1 MVDMETMKIKCP
13 NCGAILIVK
22 KVPGMESK
30 SVPCSVCKVTNPFVK
45 FTEVKEQSYD
55 PEDTELKKKKTTKDD
70 TDEEDTDFEKE
81 ALLYDTSTQ
90 KRYMLKDGLNLVG
103 RKTYKKESVADVPI
117 ETLVKCF
124 SRSHFYV
131 DVLRYGVD
139 LKLKMYLAENKN
151 DTFVNS
157 ERIEKGEKIILQEG
171 DVIKCSSLELK
182 VVIR

>member
-1 MVDMETMKIKCP
+1 MKIKCP

-22 KVPGMESK
+22 KVQGMESK

-45 FTEVKEQSYD
+45 FTEVKEPAYD
-55 PEDTELKKKKTTKDD
+55 PEDTELKKKKSQKDD

-81 ALLYDTSTQ
+81 ALLYDMSTL
-90 KRYMLKDGLNLVG
+90 KRYLLKDGLNLVG

-117 ETLVKCF
+117 ETEVKGF

-131 DVLRYGVD
+131 DVMRYGAD

-151 DTFVNS
+151 ETFVNS
-157 ERIEKGEKIILQEG
+157 ERIEKDEKIILQNG
-171 DVIKCSSLELK
+171 DLIKCSSLELK
-182 VVIR
+182 VIIR

>member
-117 ETLVKCF
+117 ETLVKYF

>member
-1 MVDMETMKIKCP
+1 MVNMETMKIKCP

-22 KVPGMESK
+22 KVQGMESK

-45 FTEVKEQSYD
+45 FTEVKEPAYD
-55 PEDTELKKKKTTKDD
+55 PEDTELKKKKSQKDD

-81 ALLYDTSTQ
+81 ALLYDMSTL
-90 KRYMLKDGLNLVG
+90 KRYLLKDGLNLVG

-117 ETLVKCF
+117 ETEVKGF

-131 DVLRYGVD
+131 DVMRYGAD

-151 DTFVNS
+151 ETFVNS
-157 ERIEKGEKIILQEG
+157 ERIEKDEKIILQNG
-171 DVIKCSSLELK
+171 DLIKCSSLELK
-182 VVIR
+182 VIIR